1 MGTSCTGTEDNPKDP
16 EVQRVRKSMNG
27 VKTNGHRSGEREKN
41 PETRHSDVES
51 ESFVGEKGKKNEGYG
66 VAGGE
71 ELLTCG
77 RST

>member
-1 MGTSCTGTEDNPKDP
+1 
-16 EVQRVRKSMNG
+16 
-27 VKTNGHRSGEREKN
+27 VKLDIRMSSPGHLCG
-41 PETRHSDVES
+41 
-51 ESFVGEKGKKNEGYG
+51 GEKGKKKNEGYG

>member
-1 MGTSCTGTEDNPKDP
+1 
-16 EVQRVRKSMNG
+16 MNG

-71 ELLTCG
+71 ELLTFG